1 MPGKV
6 GSGANPAS
14 REPPQPAP
22 EGPGMDRA
30 ESSATA
36 PVALARRLVVA
47 GRRGDAEQVVA
58 GLIRRKFDMA
68 VRRASINADW
78 TSLNSLNG
86 IVDTEDGRCFFFK
99 FHQEEGEEA
108 TVPGILPGGAP
119 RAGRPAGRH
128 ARDDMPGDGASD
140 SPLRVPPR
148 PPARRPLP
156 GGGRDPDAGVIAE
169 IVGLQRDLDRLTG
182 SIYLAT
188 LHASD
193 AQQSSAE
200 AVHQLFHN
208 RLWTPPASD
217 KLAGRVARFYASGAL
232 RLPGTEFAW
241 DEFRRLRWRI
251 NGVDYRHNLEEL
263 FHESL
268 RRLHPSRLGA
278 SGAVTGHGDAHNAN
292 VWVERRDGH
301 SRLLLFDPAFA
312 GEHMPALLADVK
324 ATFHNVFA
332 HPLWLYH
339 PAQADERYH
348 VEVALEGDR
357 LIVGHD
363 WALTPLRQ
371 GFLAAKVELIWRPLL
386 EALGARGWLPD
397 DWQRVLRCAL
407 FCCPTLVMNL
417 RADTAHGATAG
428 RSASI
433 SALSFAIA
441 VMAGSEPESGG
452 PDPFAQFL
460 AAIAPARAA

>member
-1 MPGKV
+1 
-6 GSGANPAS
+6 
-14 REPPQPAP
+14 
-22 EGPGMDRA
+22 MDRA
-30 ESSATA
+30 DSNATA
-36 PVALARRLVVA
+36 PVALARRLVMA
-47 GRRGDAEQVVA
+47 GRRGEAEQVVA
-58 GLIRRKFDMA
+58 RLISGKLDIA
-68 VRRASINADW
+68 IRRASIHADW

-108 TVPGILPGGAP
+108 TVREYYRAELLE
-119 RAGRPAGRH
+119 RAGLPV
-128 ARDDMPGDGASD
+128 DMPAMMCRETGHQILLYAFRRDRQLAELCLEAEREPDEGD
-140 SPLRVPPR
+140 
-148 PPARRPLP
+148 
-156 GGGRDPDAGVIAE
+156 IAE

-182 SIYLAT
+182 SVYQAT

-193 AQQSSAE
+193 AQRSSAE

-217 KLAGRVARFYASGAL
+217 KLAGRVTRFYASGAL
-232 RLPGTEFAW
+232 RLPGTELAW
-241 DEFRRLRWRI
+241 DEFKRLRWRI
-251 NGVDYRHNLEEL
+251 NGVDYRHNFEEL

-268 RRLHPSRLGA
+268 RRLSPSRLGA

-292 VWVERRDGH
+292 IWVERRDGH

-324 ATFHNVFA
+324 ATFHNIFA

-371 GFLAAKVELIWRPLL
+371 GFLTAKVELIWRPLL
-386 EALGARGWLPD
+386 EALDKRGWLPD

-417 RADTAHGATAG
+417 RADAAHGATAG
-428 RSASI
+428 RSAAI

-460 AAIAPARAA
+460 AAIAPAGAA